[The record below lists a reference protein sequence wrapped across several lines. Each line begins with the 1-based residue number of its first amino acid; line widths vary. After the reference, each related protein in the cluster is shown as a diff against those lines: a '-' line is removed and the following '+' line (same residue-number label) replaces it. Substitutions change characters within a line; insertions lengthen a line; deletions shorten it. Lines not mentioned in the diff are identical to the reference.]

1 MKKCQLQ
8 KKIAKKRKD
17 FSFFKLYMNQNFINI
32 DFKNDISLPDNIHSL
47 NDEIKKTCHQLPA
60 LNIVKNANL
69 LQETVEKIEQ
79 FKINK
84 KNFVVF
90 GTGGSNL
97 GARALIDTLINQ
109 PKNILF
115 FDNIDPLFFQNQ
127 IVNLNISITG
137 FIIISK
143 SGTTPET
150 LSQFGSIINIA
161 RANNIMD
168 ILFKNSLVVTEFK
181 NSPLYNIAKK
191 NNCNLIEHKK
201 NIGGRYSI
209 FSNVGMIPAI
219 LAGLDVKKIH
229 SGALKVI
236 EKKDF
241 SNSFKF
247 AQIFKFCS
255 SNNYLSNV
263 MMTYSDGLNYF
274 GKWYLQLWAE
284 SIGKQNRGITA
295 MHSMGTTD
303 QHSQLQLYL
312 DGPKDKFFT
321 FIKSNYQ
328 KKGLKIDND
337 IMKEESVNY
346 LLNKT
351 MGDLMHAEQNATID
365 TFKKNNFK
373 YREIILSEI
382 NEESIGALMAES
394 IIETIAA
401 CIYFEVDPF
410 NQPAVEQGKIL
421 TKKYLS

>member
-1 MKKCQLQ
+1 M
-8 KKIAKKRKD
+8 IT
-17 FSFFKLYMNQNFINI
+17 NFTNI
-32 DFKNDISLPDNIHSL
+32 DFDKEIYFSTKINDL
-47 NDEIKKTCHQLPA
+47 NEEIIKICNNLPA
-60 LNIVKNANL
+60 LNIVRDNNL
-69 LQETVEKIEQ
+69 LEKTIEQ
-79 FKINK
+79 TENFKKNK

-97 GARALIDTLINQ
+97 GARALINICVDQ

-201 NIGGRYSI
+201 DIGGRYSI

>member
-1 MKKCQLQ
+1 MS
-8 KKIAKKRKD
+8 I
-17 FSFFKLYMNQNFINI
+17 NFINI
-32 DFKNDISLPDNIHSL
+32 DFEKDIYLPKNIQSL
-47 NDEIKKTCHQLPA
+47 NNEINKICHDLPA
-60 LNIVKNANL
+60 LNILKDKDL
-69 LQETVEKIEQ
+69 LEYTIEQ
-79 FKINK
+79 TKKFK
-84 KNFVVF
+84 KNKNFFVVF

-97 GARALIDTLINQ
+97 GARALINILIDQ

-127 IVNLNISITG
+127 IINLDINTTG

-161 RANNIMD
+161 KERNILE
-168 ILFKNSLVVTEFK
+168 ILFNNSLVVTEFK
-181 NSPLYNIAKK
+181 ESALFNIAKK
-191 NNCNLIEHKK
+191 NNCNLLEHKK
-201 NIGGRYSI
+201 DIGGRYSI

-229 SGALKVI
+229 LGALKVI

-241 SNSFKF
+241 IDSFKF

-255 SNNYLSNV
+255 SNDYLSNV

-284 SIGKQNRGITA
+284 SIGKKNKGVTA
-295 MHSMGTTD
+295 IHAIGTTD

-328 KKGLKIDND
+328 RKGLKIDD
-337 IMKEESVNY
+337 QIMREESVNY
-346 LLNKT
+346 LINKT

-365 TFKKNNFK
+365 TFKLNNFK
-373 YREIILSEI
+373 FREILLSEI
-382 NEESIGALMAES
+382 NEENMGALMAKS

-401 CIYFEVDPF
+401 CIYFDVDPF
-410 NQPAVEQGKIL
+410 DQPAVEQGKIL
-421 TKKYLS
+421 TKKYLG

>member
-1 MKKCQLQ
+1 METNFTNINFEKDINLPENIQSLNNKI
-8 KKIAKKRKD
+8 KKIC
-17 FSFFKLYMNQNFINI
+17 N
-32 DFKNDISLPDNIHSL
+32 
-47 NDEIKKTCHQLPA
+47 ELPA
-60 LNIVKNANL
+60 LNIVRDVSL
-69 LQETVEKIEQ
+69 LEYTIEQ
-79 FKINK
+79 TAKFKENK

-97 GARALIDTLINQ
+97 GARALINTLIDQ
-109 PKNILF
+109 PKNIFF

-127 IVNLNISITG
+127 IVNLDINTTG

-161 RANNIMD
+161 KEKNILD
-168 ILFKNSLVVTEFK
+168 VLFRNSLVVTEFK

-191 NNCNLIEHKK
+191 NNCNLLEHKK
-201 NIGGRYSI
+201 DIGGRYSI

-219 LAGLDVKKIH
+219 LGGLDVKKIH
-229 SGALKVI
+229 LGALKAI
-236 EKKDF
+236 EENNFID
-241 SNSFKF
+241 SLKF

-284 SIGKQNRGITA
+284 SIGKSNKGVTA
-295 MHSMGTTD
+295 LHAIGTTD

-312 DGPKDKFFT
+312 EGPKDKFFT

-328 KKGLKIDND
+328 KKGLKIDAET
-337 IMKEESVNY
+337 MQEESVNY
-346 LLNKT
+346 LVNKT
-351 MGDLMHAEQNATID
+351 MGDLMHAEQDATIN
-365 TFKKNNFK
+365 TFKLNNFK
-373 YREIILSEI
+373 FREILLSKI
-382 NEESIGALMAES
+382 NEEAMGSLMANC

-410 NQPAVEQGKIL
+410 DQPAVEQGKIL

>member
-1 MKKCQLQ
+1 METNFTNINFEKDINLPENIQSLNNKI
-8 KKIAKKRKD
+8 KKIC
-17 FSFFKLYMNQNFINI
+17 N
-32 DFKNDISLPDNIHSL
+32 
-47 NDEIKKTCHQLPA
+47 ELPA
-60 LNIVKNANL
+60 LNIVRDVSL
-69 LQETVEKIEQ
+69 LEYTIEQ
-79 FKINK
+79 TAKFKENK

-97 GARALIDTLINQ
+97 GARALINTLIDQ
-109 PKNILF
+109 PKNIFF

-127 IVNLNISITG
+127 IVNLDINTTG

-161 RANNIMD
+161 KEKNILD
-168 ILFKNSLVVTEFK
+168 VLFRNSLAVTEFK

-191 NNCNLIEHKK
+191 NNCNLLEHKK
-201 NIGGRYSI
+201 DIGGRYSI

-219 LAGLDVKKIH
+219 LGGLDVKKIH
-229 SGALKVI
+229 LGALKAI
-236 EKKDF
+236 EENNFID
-241 SNSFKF
+241 SLKF

-284 SIGKQNRGITA
+284 SIGKSNKGVTA
-295 MHSMGTTD
+295 LHAIGTTD

-312 DGPKDKFFT
+312 EGPKDKFFT

-328 KKGLKIDND
+328 KKGLKIDAE
-337 IMKEESVNY
+337 IMQEESVNY
-346 LLNKT
+346 LVNKT
-351 MGDLMHAEQNATID
+351 MGDLMHAEQDATIN
-365 TFKKNNFK
+365 TFKLNNFK
-373 YREIILSEI
+373 FREILLSKI
-382 NEESIGALMAES
+382 NEEAMGSLMANC

-401 CIYFEVDPF
+401 CIYFDVDPF
-410 NQPAVEQGKIL
+410 DQPAVEQGKIL

>member
-1 MKKCQLQ
+1 MITNFTNINFEKDIILPKNIESLNEKI
-8 KKIAKKRKD
+8 KKICKE
-17 FSFFKLYMNQNFINI
+17 
-32 DFKNDISLPDNIHSL
+32 LPSL
-47 NDEIKKTCHQLPA
+47 NILRD
-60 LNIVKNANL
+60 NSL
-69 LQETVEKIEQ
+69 LEYTIEQ
-79 FKINK
+79 TEKFKKNK

-97 GARALIDTLINQ
+97 GARALINILTDQ

-127 IVNLNISITG
+127 LVNLDIKSTG
-137 FIIISK
+137 FIVISK

-150 LSQFGSIINIA
+150 LSQFGSVINIA
-161 RANNIMD
+161 NEKNI
-168 ILFKNSLVVTEFK
+168 LEKLYENSLVVTEFK
-181 NSPLYNIAKK
+181 NSPLYNIAKR
-191 NNCNLIEHKK
+191 NNCILLEHKK
-201 NIGGRYSI
+201 DIGGRYSI

-219 LAGLDVKKIH
+219 LADLDVKKIH
-229 SGALKVI
+229 EGALRTI
-236 EKKDF
+236 EKNNF
-241 SNSFKF
+241 VNSLKF

-284 SIGKQNRGITA
+284 SIGKNNKGVTPLHAI
-295 MHSMGTTD
+295 GTTD

-321 FIKSNYQ
+321 FIKSNY
-328 KKGLKIDND
+328 KNKGLKIDLE

-346 LLNKT
+346 LVNKT
-351 MGDLMHAEQNATID
+351 MGDLMHAEQDATID
-365 TFKKNNFK
+365 TFKLNNFK
-373 YREIILSEI
+373 FREILLEEI
-382 NEESIGALMAES
+382 NEESIGSLMAES

-401 CIYFEVDPF
+401 CIYFDVDPF
-410 NQPAVEQGKIL
+410 DQPAVEQGKIL

>member
-1 MKKCQLQ
+1 MITNFTNINFEKDIILPKNIESLNEKI
-8 KKIAKKRKD
+8 KKICKE
-17 FSFFKLYMNQNFINI
+17 
-32 DFKNDISLPDNIHSL
+32 LPSL
-47 NDEIKKTCHQLPA
+47 NILRD
-60 LNIVKNANL
+60 NSL
-69 LQETVEKIEQ
+69 LEYTIEQ
-79 FKINK
+79 TEKFKKNK

-97 GARALIDTLINQ
+97 GARALINILTDQ

-127 IVNLNISITG
+127 LVNLDIKSTG

-150 LSQFGSIINIA
+150 LSQFGSVINIA
-161 RANNIMD
+161 NEKNI
-168 ILFKNSLVVTEFK
+168 LEKLYENSLVVTEFK
-181 NSPLYNIAKK
+181 NSPLYNIAKR
-191 NNCNLIEHKK
+191 NNCMLLEHKK
-201 NIGGRYSI
+201 DIGGRYSI

-219 LAGLDVKKIH
+219 LADLDVKKIH
-229 SGALKVI
+229 EGALRTI
-236 EKKDF
+236 EKNNF
-241 SNSFKF
+241 VNSLKF

-255 SNNYLSNV
+255 SNNYLLNV

-284 SIGKQNRGITA
+284 SIGKNNKGVTPLHAI
-295 MHSMGTTD
+295 GTTD

-321 FIKSNYQ
+321 FIKSSYKN
-328 KKGLKIDND
+328 KGLKIDLE

-346 LLNKT
+346 LVNKT
-351 MGDLMHAEQNATID
+351 MGDLMHAEQDATID
-365 TFKKNNFK
+365 TFKLNNFK
-373 YREIILSEI
+373 FREILLEEI
-382 NEESIGALMAES
+382 NEESIGSLMVES

-401 CIYFEVDPF
+401 CIYFDVDPF
-410 NQPAVEQGKIL
+410 DQPAVEQGKIL

>member
-1 MKKCQLQ
+1 MS
-8 KKIAKKRKD
+8 I
-17 FSFFKLYMNQNFINI
+17 NFINI
-32 DFKNDISLPDNIHSL
+32 DFEKDIYLPKNIQSL
-47 NDEIKKTCHQLPA
+47 NNEINKICYDLPA
-60 LNIVKNANL
+60 LNILKDKDL
-69 LQETVEKIEQ
+69 LEYTIEQ
-79 FKINK
+79 TKKFK
-84 KNFVVF
+84 KNKNFFVVF

-97 GARALIDTLINQ
+97 GARALINILIDQ

-127 IVNLNISITG
+127 IINLDINTTG

-161 RANNIMD
+161 KERNILE
-168 ILFKNSLVVTEFK
+168 ILFNNSLVVTEFK
-181 NSPLYNIAKK
+181 ESPLFNIAKK
-191 NNCNLIEHKK
+191 NNCNLLEHKK
-201 NIGGRYSI
+201 DIGGRYSI

-229 SGALKVI
+229 LGALKVI

-241 SNSFKF
+241 IDSFKF

-284 SIGKQNRGITA
+284 SIGKKNKGVTA
-295 MHSMGTTD
+295 LHAIGTTD

-328 KKGLKIDND
+328 RKGLKIDD
-337 IMKEESVNY
+337 QIMREESVNY
-346 LLNKT
+346 LINKT

-365 TFKKNNFK
+365 TFKLNNFK
-373 YREIILSEI
+373 FREILLSEI
-382 NEESIGALMAES
+382 NEENMGALMAKS

-401 CIYFEVDPF
+401 CIYFDVDPF
-410 NQPAVEQGKIL
+410 DQPAVEQGKIL
-421 TKKYLS
+421 TKKYLG

>member
-1 MKKCQLQ
+1 MS
-8 KKIAKKRKD
+8 I
-17 FSFFKLYMNQNFINI
+17 NFINI
-32 DFKNDISLPDNIHSL
+32 DFEKDIYLPKNIQSL
-47 NDEIKKTCHQLPA
+47 NNEINKICYDLPA
-60 LNIVKNANL
+60 LNILKDKDL
-69 LQETVEKIEQ
+69 LEYTIEQ
-79 FKINK
+79 TKKFK
-84 KNFVVF
+84 KNKNFFVVF

-97 GARALIDTLINQ
+97 GARALINILIDQ

-127 IVNLNISITG
+127 IINLDINTTG

-161 RANNIMD
+161 KERNILE
-168 ILFKNSLVVTEFK
+168 ILFNNSLVVTEFK
-181 NSPLYNIAKK
+181 ESPLFNIAKK
-191 NNCNLIEHKK
+191 NNCNLLEHKK
-201 NIGGRYSI
+201 DIGGRYSI

-229 SGALKVI
+229 LGALKVI

-241 SNSFKF
+241 IDSFKF

-255 SNNYLSNV
+255 SNDYLSNV

-284 SIGKQNRGITA
+284 SIGKKNKGVTA
-295 MHSMGTTD
+295 LHAIGTTD

-328 KKGLKIDND
+328 RKGLKIDD
-337 IMKEESVNY
+337 QIMREESVNY
-346 LLNKT
+346 LINKT

-365 TFKKNNFK
+365 TFKLNNFK
-373 YREIILSEI
+373 FREILLSEI
-382 NEESIGALMAES
+382 NEENMGALMAKS

-401 CIYFEVDPF
+401 CIYFDVDPF
-410 NQPAVEQGKIL
+410 DQPAVEQGKIL
-421 TKKYLS
+421 TKKYLG

>member
-1 MKKCQLQ
+1 MKINFTNLNFETDINLPENIQTLNDDI
-8 KKIAKKRKD
+8 KKIC
-17 FSFFKLYMNQNFINI
+17 N
-32 DFKNDISLPDNIHSL
+32 
-47 NDEIKKTCHQLPA
+47 ELPA
-60 LNIVKNANL
+60 LNIVKDVSL
-69 LQETVEKIEQ
+69 LDYTIEQ
-79 FKINK
+79 TEKFKRNK

-97 GARALIDTLINQ
+97 GARALINTLIKQ

-115 FDNIDPLFFQNQ
+115 FDNIDPLFFENG
-127 IVNLNISITG
+127 ISNLDLNTTG

-161 RANNIMD
+161 REKNNLD

-181 NSPLYNIAKK
+181 DSPLFNIAKK
-191 NNCNLIEHKK
+191 NNCTLLEHKK
-201 NIGGRYSI
+201 DIGGRYSI

-219 LAGLDVKKIH
+219 LADLDVKKIH
-229 SGALKVI
+229 LGASKVI
-236 EKKDF
+236 EKNDF
-241 SNSFKF
+241 LDTFKF

-284 SIGKQNRGITA
+284 SIGKKDRGISA
-295 MHSMGTTD
+295 MHAIGTTD

-321 FIKSNYQ
+321 FIKSDYY
-328 KKGLKIDND
+328 KKGLKIDAK

-346 LLNKT
+346 LIDKT
-351 MGDLMHAEQNATID
+351 MGDLMHAEQEATID
-365 TFKKNNFK
+365 TFKLNNFK
-373 YREIILSEI
+373 FREILLNEI
-382 NEESIGALMAES
+382 NEEAMGTLMAVS
-394 IIETIAA
+394 IMETIAA

-410 NQPAVEQGKIL
+410 DQPAVEQGKIL